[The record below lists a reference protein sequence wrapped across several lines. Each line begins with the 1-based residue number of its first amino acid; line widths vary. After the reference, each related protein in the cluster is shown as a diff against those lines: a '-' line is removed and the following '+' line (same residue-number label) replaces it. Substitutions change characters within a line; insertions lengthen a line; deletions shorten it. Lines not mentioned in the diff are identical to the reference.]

1 MNKKIN
7 YWVAPNVFCLSEP
20 QVVSKVC
27 ELFQTD
33 VLELR
38 SKKRNR
44 NLVEGRALL
53 SWYYVRKEKYPLAKA
68 GLQINRDHASVIH
81 CLKLVDSL
89 LEYNK
94 EFKLK
99 FEQLFLTN

>member
-1 MNKKIN
+1 MKKIN
-7 YWVAPNVFCLSEP
+7 YWVAPSVFCLSEP

-33 VLELR
+33 VFELR

-44 NLVEGRALL
+44 NLVEGRAVL
-53 SWYYVRKEKYPLAKA
+53 SWYYVRKRKLSITKTS
-68 GLQINRDHASVIH
+68 LQINRNHASVIH

-89 LEYNK
+89 LQYDK

-99 FEQLFLTN
+99 FEQLFSTN